1 MQAQTHNDGTA
12 EAITNTATPPSRTRP
27 TMASH
32 RLDLPNIC
40 DICGKARSTRKH
52 QNCSRLRQQRKP
64 EEWAA
69 LMAEKAATKQAKGRQ
84 YA

>member
-12 EAITNTATPPSRTRP
+12 EAITNATTPGSRTRP

-52 QNCSRLRQQRKP
+52 QNCSRLRQQRKSA
-64 EEWAA
+64 EWAA
-69 LMAEKAATKQAKGRQ
+69 LMAEKAIIKQSKARR

>member
-1 MQAQTHNDGTA
+1 MQDQSHNGSAA
-12 EAITNTATPPSRTRP
+12 EANAPRLRP

-40 DICGKARSTRKH
+40 DICGKARSTRTH
-52 QNCSRLRQQRKP
+52 RGCSRIRQQRKA

-69 LMAEKAATKQAKGRQ
+69 LMAEMIAARAARGQRYTR
-84 YA
+84 

>member
-12 EAITNTATPPSRTRP
+12 EAITNTATPSPRARP
-27 TMASH
+27 AMASH
-32 RLDLPNIC
+32 RLDLPSVC

-52 QNCSRLRQQRKP
+52 QNCSRLRQQRKSV
-64 EEWAA
+64 EWAA
-69 LMAEKAATKQAKGRQ
+69 LMAEKAVIKQTKARR